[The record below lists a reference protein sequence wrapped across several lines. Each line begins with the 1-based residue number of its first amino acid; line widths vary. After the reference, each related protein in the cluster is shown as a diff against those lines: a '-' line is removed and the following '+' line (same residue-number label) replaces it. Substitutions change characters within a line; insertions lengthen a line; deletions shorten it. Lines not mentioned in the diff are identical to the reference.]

1 MTRWNSLSRPCL
13 KNLSGTLLNWNIQGV
28 GGGGVHGYFQEPHLS
43 QSCWLGTVHIPR
55 HLNTVIFPVQVC
67 VRAGIYHGSEA
78 LCDITSTKPQTGSNP
93 TWNEYLDFD
102 LDVNNIPRMAR
113 LCLVIYC
120 VAVDKRKTRSKRREV
135 TVIYLLFTVAVCQAV
150 AIRQSF

>member
-1 MTRWNSLSRPCL
+1 MSLI
-13 KNLSGTLLNWNIQGV
+13 TEYHLLF
-28 GGGGVHGYFQEPHLS
+28 HGYFLEPHLS
-43 QSCWLGTVHIPR
+43 LGQFIFHDI
-55 HLNTVIFPVQVC
+55 NTVIFPVQVG

-78 LCDITSTKPQTGSNP
+78 LCDITSTKPQSGSNP

-120 VAVDKRKTRSKRREV
+120 VSVDKRKTRNKRREV
-135 TVIYLLFTVAVCQAV
+135 TVKP
-150 AIRQSF
+150 

>member
-13 KNLSGTLLNWNIQGV
+13 KNFSGTLLNWNIQGV
-28 GGGGVHGYFQEPHLS
+28 GDGGVHGYFQEPHLS
-43 QSCWLGTVHIPR
+43 QSCWIGTVHIAW

-120 VAVDKRKTRSKRREV
+120 VAVDKRKTRSKRRGGNS
-135 TVIYLLFTVAVCQAV
+135 YLFTVYCAACQAV
-150 AIRQSF
+150 ATRQSF